1 MIDEGLTGYARS
13 YVARIH
19 RVLDALPLDRVEAL
33 GEILFRAYEHDKQVF
48 VVGNGG
54 SAATAS
60 HMACDLGKNT
70 IQANVARFRIM
81 SLTDNTPLLSALAND
96 VGYEAVFAEQLM
108 NLIRRGDVLV
118 AITGSG
124 SSENVLEAMRY
135 SRSRGA
141 TVIALIGFDGGEATA
156 LADQYILVPSDDYG
170 LVEDVHMIL
179 NHVLVGY
186 FREKLR
192 AMD

>member
-1 MIDEGLTGYARS
+1 ME
-13 YVARIH
+13 
-19 RVLDALPLDRVEAL
+19 
-33 GEILFRAYEHDKQVF
+33 
-48 VVGNGG
+48 NGG

-70 IQANVARFRIM
+70 IQANVTRFRIM

-96 VGYEAVFAEQLM
+96 LGYDAVFSEQLM

-124 SSENVLEAMRY
+124 SSANVVEAMRY

-141 TVIALIGFDGGEATA
+141 TVVALVGFNGGDAAE
-156 LADQYILVPSDDYG
+156 LADEYILVPSDDYG

-192 AMD
+192 FAT

>member
-1 MIDEGLTGYARS
+1 MTDGSLTGYAQS
-13 YVARIH
+13 YVARLH
-19 RVLDALPLDRVEAL
+19 SVLDALPLDRVDAL
-33 GEILFRAYEHDKQVF
+33 GEILFRAYQHDKQVF

-96 VGYEAVFAEQLM
+96 LGYDAVFAEQLM

-124 SSENVLEAMRY
+124 SSANVVEAMRY

-141 TVIALIGFDGGEATA
+141 TVIALVGFEGGDAAE
-156 LADQYILVPSDDYG
+156 LADEYILVPSDDYG

-192 AMD
+192 FAT